1 MEAKKTIIS
10 QFRKKENY
18 GRRYDYAVL
27 YEISGNYIVEY
38 KYTSMEEKEV
48 QSFGIDK
55 AAAKVFYLERFFFL
69 HS

>member
-18 GRRYDYAVL
+18 GKRYDYAVL
-27 YEISGNYIVEY
+27 YEISGNYIVEF
-38 KYTSMEEKEV
+38 KYTSMKEKESH
-48 QSFGIDK
+48 SFGVNKD
-55 AAAKVFYLERFFFL
+55 AAKVFYFERFFFL

>member
-1 MEAKKTIIS
+1 MEAKKTVIS

-18 GRRYDYAVL
+18 GKGYDYGVL

-38 KYTSMEEKEV
+38 KYTSMKKKE
-48 QSFGIDK
+48 SRFFGVNKDE
-55 AAAKVFYLERFFFL
+55 AKVFYYERFFFI